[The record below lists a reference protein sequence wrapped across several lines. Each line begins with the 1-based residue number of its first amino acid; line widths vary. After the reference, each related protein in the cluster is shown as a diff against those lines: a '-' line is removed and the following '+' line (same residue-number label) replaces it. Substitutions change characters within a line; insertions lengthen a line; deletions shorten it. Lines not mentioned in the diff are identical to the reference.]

1 MAADRRIFSL
11 LEVTKSIQKTLLER
25 YTSSFWVKAE
35 MNKLNH
41 YVHSGHC
48 YPELLEKQN
57 NKVIAEMKAVLWRD
71 DFQRINQRFISI
83 LKEPLKDGVKIL
95 LQARIQFDPVHGLQ
109 LWITDIDPEYTLGDL
124 EREKAEAIAQLKIE
138 GIFDRNR
145 ELPMPLLP
153 QRLAIISVE
162 SSKGYADFR
171 KIIQGNAWGYH
182 FFQMLFPSILQGDQA
197 VTIIIQQLRTIRKI
211 RKHFDAVLI
220 IRGGGGEVGLSCYNN
235 YKLAR
240 EIAMFPLPVYTG
252 IGHATNETVVEMVA
266 AFNAITPTKLAE
278 YLLQRFHDF
287 AFPVRDAQELLS
299 DMSIKLL
306 DTAKQEFR
314 SHLRLFKSLVE
325 GLVQSGESEITVLST
340 AVGQQA
346 KHFLRHHKEELRH
359 QEKNIQLLDPLHTLK
374 RGYSITRVRGKA
386 VQKLSDV
393 NIGDQLVTQV
403 FDGLIESSITQKKES

>member
-11 LEVTKSIQKTLLER
+11 LEVTKSIQKTLQER

-57 NKVIAEMKAVLWRD
+57 NKVIAEIKAVLWRD
-71 DFQRINQRFISI
+71 DYQRINQRFISV
-83 LKEPLKDGVKIL
+83 LKEPLKDGIKVL

-124 EREKAEAIAQLKIE
+124 EREKAETIAQLKTE
-138 GIFDRNR
+138 GIYDRNR

-197 VTIIIQQLRTIRKI
+197 VTLIIQQLRTIRKV

-235 YKLAR
+235 YRLAR

-252 IGHATNETVVEMVA
+252 IGHATNETVAEMVA

-287 AFPVRDAQELLS
+287 AIPVRDAQELLS
-299 DMSIKLL
+299 DISLKLL
-306 DTAKQEFR
+306 DTANQEFR
-314 SHLRLFKSLVE
+314 SHLRLFRSLVE
-325 GLVQSGESEITVLST
+325 GLVKSRENEIAASTTVL
-340 AVGQQA
+340 GQQA
-346 KHFLRHHKEELRH
+346 KHFLRLQKEELRH
-359 QEKNIQLLDPLHTLK
+359 LEKNIHLLDPVHTLK
-374 RGYSITRVRGKA
+374 RGYSITRVNGKA
-386 VQKLSDV
+386 VQKLADV
-393 NIGDQLVTQV
+393 NIGDHLVTQV
-403 FDGLIESSITQKKES
+403 FDGLIGSSINQKKES